1 MTIVLSESETEQRLK
16 VHVECRRRQ
25 HEEERNGLEGG
36 NFACGATKKPKSAHR
51 MDDGQIRFKCDQCD
65 YTKETDQ
72 RLKIHV
78 ERKYKDATR
87 KGEV

>member
-36 NFACGATKKPKSAHR
+36 NFAVGLQRNLRASIEWMMARYDSNVTSVITQKKRTKGGKF
-51 MDDGQIRFKCDQCD
+51 M
-65 YTKETDQ
+65 
-72 RLKIHV
+72 
-78 ERKYKDATR
+78 
-87 KGEV
+87 

>member
-51 MDDGQIRFKCDQCD
+51 MAR
-65 YTKETDQ
+65 
-72 RLKIHV
+72 
-78 ERKYKDATR
+78 
-87 KGEV
+87 

>member
-1 MTIVLSESETEQRLK
+1 MNCEGEELVPIEYGTKTRNLNVTIVLSESKTEQRLK

-51 MDDGQIRFKCDQCD
+51 MAR
-65 YTKETDQ
+65 
-72 RLKIHV
+72 
-78 ERKYKDATR
+78 
-87 KGEV
+87 

>member
-1 MTIVLSESETEQRLK
+1 MTIVLSESKTEQRLK

-51 MDDGQIRFKCDQCD
+51 MARLDSNVTSVITQKKR
-65 YTKETDQ
+65 TK
-72 RLKIHV
+72 
-78 ERKYKDATR
+78 
-87 KGEV
+87 G